1 MKESYRAQAYYYI
14 LAYCVTIFRKIVLI
28 ISMMRD
34 NNFPPSPINDVFII
48 FRINIQMWFI
58 LIVVHKHKQ
67 CTNFKLSKQSYN
79 AHKCLGVFF
88 SIILISGFVFFK
100 LSLTI
105 FLKITCIYV
114 FLYTA
119 DWLYPPIQIALVCN
133 GSSLHAQVDIR
144 STGNASNVI
153 NDADDDFLISQIIS
167 QDMLATVWVCFDPH
181 PIPRRKQ
188 GEHSVRMLIIQ

>member
-1 MKESYRAQAYYYI
+1 M
-14 LAYCVTIFRKIVLI
+14 IF
-28 ISMMRD
+28 
-34 NNFPPSPINDVFII
+34 
-48 FRINIQMWFI
+48 

-67 CTNFKLSKQSYN
+67 CTDFKLSKQSYN

-88 SIILISGFVFFK
+88 SIILISGFVVFFNFPWPS
-100 LSLTI
+100 LSESYAYCFSCLWSVHSWLT
-105 FLKITCIYV
+105 LSS
-114 FLYTA
+114 YTNCPG
-119 DWLYPPIQIALVCN
+119 LQR
-133 GSSLHAQVDIR
+133 SSLHAQVDIR

-153 NDADDDFLISQIIS
+153 NDADDDFLIISQTIS

>member
-1 MKESYRAQAYYYI
+1 MSYTHINNVQI
-14 LAYCVTIFRKIVLI
+14 LNCQSNLI
-28 ISMMRD
+28 MHISVWVFFFQLFWYLGLLFFLT
-34 NNFPPSPINDVFII
+34 FPDHLS
-48 FRINIQMWFI
+48 QSHM
-58 LIVVHKHKQ
+58 LIV
-67 CTNFKLSKQSYN
+67 
-79 AHKCLGVFF
+79 
-88 SIILISGFVFFK
+88 
-100 LSLTI
+100 SLA
-105 FLKITCIYV
+105 CEV
-114 FLYTA
+114 YTA

-167 QDMLATVWVCFDPH
+167 QNMLATVWVCFDPH

>member
-1 MKESYRAQAYYYI
+1 MFDGFFFNYFDI
-14 LAYCVTIFRKIVLI
+14 CFFF
-28 ISMMRD
+28 
-34 NNFPPSPINDVFII
+34 NFPCTILFIVSFVCEAFTLSCI
-48 FRINIQMWFI
+48 HIPT
-58 LIVVHKHKQ
+58 LSSY
-67 CTNFKLSKQSYN
+67 TNCPGLQ
-79 AHKCLGVFF
+79 
-88 SIILISGFVFFK
+88 
-100 LSLTI
+100 
-105 FLKITCIYV
+105 
-114 FLYTA
+114 
-119 DWLYPPIQIALVCN
+119 

>member
-1 MKESYRAQAYYYI
+1 
-14 LAYCVTIFRKIVLI
+14 
-28 ISMMRD
+28 
-34 NNFPPSPINDVFII
+34 
-48 FRINIQMWFI
+48 MWS
-58 LIVVHKHKQ
+58 
-67 CTNFKLSKQSYN
+67 FKLSYTHINNIQILNCQSN
-79 AHKCLGVFF
+79 
-88 SIILISGFVFFK
+88 LIMHISVSGFFFNYFYI
-100 LSLTI
+100 LVCF
-105 FLKITCIYV
+105 FLNFPWPSFSKSHAFCFSCLWSIYV
-114 FLYTA
+114 FLNTA

-144 STGNASNVI
+144 SRGNASNVI

>member
-1 MKESYRAQAYYYI
+1 MHIY
-14 LAYCVTIFRKIVLI
+14 
-28 ISMMRD
+28 
-34 NNFPPSPINDVFII
+34 
-48 FRINIQMWFI
+48 
-58 LIVVHKHKQ
+58 
-67 CTNFKLSKQSYN
+67 
-79 AHKCLGVFF
+79 KCLVGFFFQLFWYLFFWNFSLYHLPQNNMPIVSFAGEVFT
-88 SIILISGFVFFK
+88 LISCIHIPI
-100 LSLTI
+100 LSS
-105 FLKITCIYV
+105 
-114 FLYTA
+114 YTNCPG
-119 DWLYPPIQIALVCN
+119 LH